1 MIRHIWEK
9 IIKRISMIKYIYKMY
24 EKNVQSSNAI
34 NFIFST
40 LCAFRC
46 SPLYYFVSIV
56 LSVYTSWSWMIYNHC
71 RGIENE
77 IKSENVILI
86 SREIYK
92 NNNLVK

>member
-1 MIRHIWEK
+1 MI
-9 IIKRISMIKYIYKMY
+9 
-24 EKNVQSSNAI
+24 
-34 NFIFST
+34 F
-40 LCAFRC
+40 
-46 SPLYYFVSIV
+46 
-56 LSVYTSWSWMIYNHC
+56 NHC